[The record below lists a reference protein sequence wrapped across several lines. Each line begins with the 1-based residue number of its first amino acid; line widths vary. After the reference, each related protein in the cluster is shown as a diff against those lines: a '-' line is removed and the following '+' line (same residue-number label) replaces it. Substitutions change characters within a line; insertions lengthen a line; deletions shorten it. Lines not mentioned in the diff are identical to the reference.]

1 MKQRDKTLIVNL
13 FDGELVDDS
22 NWRRK
27 NTGKIYLVFDALIVN
42 TENVMHLN
50 FQRRLEKADQYI
62 KQRFLPARS
71 LDTGPQ

>member
-71 LDTGPQ
+71 LDTGP